1 MFKIATQKH
10 RNGLRAG
17 DARDLG
23 FLELL
28 GARADIAVPG
38 VGGARTYPALLKS
51 FLWPSK
57 IGLGNGIALESFLL
71 LLHALSVYYIV

>member
-1 MFKIATQKH
+1 MRGIW
-10 RNGLRAG
+10 
-17 DARDLG
+17 G

-38 VGGARTYPALLKS
+38 IGGGRTYPALLKS
-51 FLWPSK
+51 FLWSSK
-57 IGLGNGIALESFLL
+57 IGLGNGIALEKFLL